1 MATVLETHSSSEST
15 TSPIYRSAEPVVSF
29 EEAESL
35 AGQFGT
41 PLLVA
46 SRAALMRN
54 YEALRTSLPGVEFFY
69 AAKANPVEAVLR
81 PLCEAGL
88 FFGSTP
94 VFGTRRKMLAALKAG
109 FTPDMMI
116 HTHPCKTEQNL
127 TSCYAEGLRWFTF
140 DNANEIPK
148 LARHAP
154 DASLL
159 LRLAVSSSSSLINLS
174 AKFGAFEPDAV
185 PLMLAAREAGLSVRG
200 MSFHV
205 GSQCRAPEDF
215 HTALLQARR
224 IWDAAAEVGISLE
237 VLDIGGGFPAPYRD
251 SVFASVARDRLLQDA
266 LARPLEETF
275 GDLTF
280 GDPASGKGPIR
291 IIAEPGRGMVADTM
305 TLITRVIGKSIRGGT
320 PWYII
325 DDGLYGSFSGQM
337 FDHVEYPLIAR
348 NAEERGLGSCVVA
361 GPTCDSS
368 DVVARDQP
376 LPELEIGELLIVP
389 TMGAYTC
396 ASASNF
402 NGLDLARIIGIE

>member
-1 MATVLETHSSSEST
+1 MATVLESHSASESS

-29 EEAESL
+29 DEAASL
-35 AGQFGT
+35 AEQFGT

-69 AAKANPVEAVLR
+69 AAKANPCEAVLR
-81 PLCEAGL
+81 PLCEAGSSVDVCSY
-88 FFGSTP
+88 GE
-94 VFGTRRKMLAALKAG
+94 MQAALKAG

-127 TSCYAEGLRWFTF
+127 TNCYAEGLRWFTF

-215 HTALLQARR
+215 HSALVQARR
-224 IWDAAAEVGISLE
+224 IWDAAADAGITLE

-251 SVFASVARDRLLQDA
+251 SVLSLDA
-266 LARPLEETF
+266 YSRSLARALDETF
-275 GDLTF
+275 GDLMF
-280 GDPASGKGPIR
+280 GDAALGKKPIR
-291 IIAEPGRGMVADTM
+291 VIAEPGRGMVADTM
-305 TLITRVIGKSIRGGT
+305 TLITRVIGKSTRGGT

-337 FDHVEYPLIAR
+337 FDHVVYPLIAR
-348 NAEERGLGSCVVA
+348 DADERGLVSCVVA

-368 DVVARDQP
+368 DVVARDQM
-376 LPELEIGELLIVP
+376 LPDLEIGELLLVP

>member
-1 MATVLETHSSSEST
+1 MATVLESLSLSEST
-15 TSPIYRSAEPVVSF
+15 TSSVYRSAEPVVSF
-29 EEAESL
+29 AEAESL

-46 SRAALMRN
+46 SRSVLLRN
-54 YEALRTSLPGVEFFY
+54 YEALRSSLPGVEFFY
-69 AAKANPVEAVLR
+69 AAKANPAEAILR
-81 PLCEAGL
+81 PLCEAGASVDVCSY
-88 FFGSTP
+88 GE
-94 VFGTRRKMLAALKAG
+94 MQAALKAG
-109 FTPDMMI
+109 FTPEMMI

-159 LRLAVSSSSSLINLS
+159 VRLAVSSSSSLINLS
-174 AKFGAFEPDAV
+174 AKFGAFEFDAV
-185 PLMLAAREAGLSVRG
+185 PLMLAAREAGLAVRG

-224 IWDAAAEVGISLE
+224 IWDRATAAGIELE
-237 VLDIGGGFPAPYRD
+237 VLDVGGGFPAPYRD
-251 SVFASVARDRLLQDA
+251 SVLSLDA
-266 LARPLEETF
+266 YCQSLARSLDETF
-275 GDLTF
+275 GDLINS
-280 GDPASGKGPIR
+280 DRINSDRAIR
-291 IIAEPGRGMVADTM
+291 VIAEPGRGLVADSM
-305 TLITRVIGKSIRGGT
+305 SLITRVIGKSVRGGT

-348 NAEERGLGSCVVA
+348 NADDRPLLPCVVA

-368 DVVARDQP
+368 DVVTRDQM
-376 LPELEIGELLIVP
+376 LPDLDIGELLLVP

>member
-1 MATVLETHSSSEST
+1 MATVLESQTSSEST

-54 YEALRTSLPGVEFFY
+54 YDALRTSLPGVELFY
-69 AAKANPVEAVLR
+69 AAKANPVEAILR
-81 PLCEAGL
+81 PLCEAGSSVDVCSY
-88 FFGSTP
+88 GE
-94 VFGTRRKMLAALKAG
+94 MLAALKAG

-215 HTALLQARR
+215 HTALVQARR
-224 IWDAAAEVGISLE
+224 IWDAAADAGIRLE

-251 SVFASVARDRLLQDA
+251 SVLSLDVYSRS
-266 LARPLEETF
+266 LARALDETF
-275 GDLTF
+275 GDLTS
-280 GDPASGKGPIR
+280 GDLTSEKGPIR
-291 IIAEPGRGMVADTM
+291 VISEPGRGMVADTM
-305 TLITRVIGKSIRGGT
+305 TLITRVIGKSMRGGI

-337 FDHVEYPLIAR
+337 FDHVEYPLLAR
-348 NAEERGLGSCVVA
+348 NAEERGLMPCVVA

-368 DVVARDQP
+368 DVVARDQE
-376 LPELEIGELLIVP
+376 LPELEIGELLVVP

>member
-1 MATVLETHSSSEST
+1 MATVLESHSSSEST

-46 SRAALMRN
+46 SRAALLRN
-54 YEALRTSLPGVEFFY
+54 YEALRTALPGVEFFY
-69 AAKANPVEAVLR
+69 AAKANPAEAILR
-81 PLCEAGL
+81 PLCEAGSSVDVCSY
-88 FFGSTP
+88 GE
-94 VFGTRRKMLAALKAG
+94 MLAALKAG

-148 LARHAP
+148 LTRHAP
-154 DASLL
+154 DANLL

-215 HTALLQARR
+215 HSALVQARR
-224 IWDAAAEVGISLE
+224 IWDAAADAGIGLE

-251 SVFASVARDRLLQDA
+251 SVLSLDFYSRS
-266 LARPLEETF
+266 LARALDETF
-275 GDLTF
+275 GDLTL
-280 GDPASGKGPIR
+280 GKGSIR
-291 IIAEPGRGMVADTM
+291 VIAEPGRGLVADTM
-305 TLITRVIGKSIRGGT
+305 TLITRVIGKSVRGGT

-337 FDHVEYPLIAR
+337 FDHVEYPLLAR
-348 NAEERGLGSCVVA
+348 NADERGLLPCVVA

-368 DVVARDQP
+368 DVVARDQG
-376 LPELEIGELLIVP
+376 LPELEIGELLVVP

>member
-1 MATVLETHSSSEST
+1 MASVLESLSSSEST
-15 TSPIYRSAEPVVSF
+15 TSSVYRSAEPVVSF
-29 EEAESL
+29 TEAESL

-46 SRAALMRN
+46 SRTVLLRN
-54 YEALRTSLPGVEFFY
+54 YEALRSSLPGVEFFY
-69 AAKANPVEAVLR
+69 AAKANPAEAILR
-81 PLCEAGL
+81 PLCEAGSSVDVCSY
-88 FFGSTP
+88 GE
-94 VFGTRRKMLAALKAG
+94 MLAALKAG
-109 FTPDMMI
+109 FTPEMMI

-127 TSCYAEGLRWFTF
+127 TSCYAEGLRWFTY
-140 DNANEIPK
+140 DNVNEIPK
-148 LARHAP
+148 LVRHAP

-174 AKFGAFEPDAV
+174 AKFGAFEADAV
-185 PLMLAAREAGLSVRG
+185 PLMRAAREAGLAVRG

-205 GSQCRAPEDF
+205 GSQCREPEDF
-215 HTALLQARR
+215 RRALLQARR
-224 IWDAAAEVGISLE
+224 IWNRAAAAGIELE

-251 SVFASVARDRLLQDA
+251 AVLSLEVYCRSLAQA
-266 LARPLEETF
+266 LDETF
-275 GDLTF
+275 GDVIF
-280 GDPASGKGPIR
+280 GDRAIR
-291 IIAEPGRGMVADTM
+291 VIAEPGRGLVADSM
-305 TLITRVIGKSIRGGT
+305 SLVTRVIGKSVRGGT

-348 NAEERGLGSCVVA
+348 NGDERGLLPCVVA

-368 DVVARDQP
+368 DVVARDQM
-376 LPELEIGELLIVP
+376 LPDLDIGELLLVP

-402 NGLDLARIIGIE
+402 NGLEMARIVGIE

>member
-29 EEAESL
+29 DEAESL

-54 YEALRTSLPGVEFFY
+54 YEALRSSLPGVEFFY
-69 AAKANPVEAVLR
+69 AAKANPCEAVLR
-81 PLCEAGL
+81 PLCEAGSSVDVCSY
-88 FFGSTP
+88 GE
-94 VFGTRRKMLAALKAG
+94 MLAALKAG
-109 FTPDMMI
+109 FTPEMMI
-116 HTHPCKTEQNL
+116 HTHPCKTVQNL

-148 LARHAP
+148 LAQHAP

-174 AKFGAFEPDAV
+174 AKFGAFEADAV

-224 IWDAAAEVGISLE
+224 IWDAATEAGIELE

-251 SVFASVARDRLLQDA
+251 SVLSLDA
-266 LARPLEETF
+266 YSRSLARALDETF
-275 GDLTF
+275 GDL
-280 GDPASGKGPIR
+280 SIR
-291 IIAEPGRGMVADTM
+291 VIAEPGRGMVADTM
-305 TLITRVIGKSIRGGT
+305 TLITRVIGKSMRGGV

-337 FDHVEYPLIAR
+337 FDHVEYPIMAR
-348 NAEERGLGSCVVA
+348 NAEERGIVPCVVA

-368 DVVARDQP
+368 DVVARDQA
-376 LPELEIGELLIVP
+376 LPELEIGELLVVP

>member
-1 MATVLETHSSSEST
+1 MATVLESQTSSEST

-54 YEALRTSLPGVEFFY
+54 YDALRTSLPGVELFY
-69 AAKANPVEAVLR
+69 AAKANPVEAILR
-81 PLCEAGL
+81 PLCEAGSSVDVCSY
-88 FFGSTP
+88 GE
-94 VFGTRRKMLAALKAG
+94 MLAALKAG

-215 HTALLQARR
+215 HTALVQARR
-224 IWDAAAEVGISLE
+224 IWDAAADAGIRLE

-251 SVFASVARDRLLQDA
+251 SVLSLDVYSRS
-266 LARPLEETF
+266 LARALDETF
-275 GDLTF
+275 GDLTS
-280 GDPASGKGPIR
+280 GDLTSEKGPIR
-291 IIAEPGRGMVADTM
+291 VIAEPGRGMVADTM
-305 TLITRVIGKSIRGGT
+305 TLITRVIGKSMRGGI

-337 FDHVEYPLIAR
+337 FDHVEYPLLAR
-348 NAEERGLGSCVVA
+348 NAEERGLMPCVVA

-368 DVVARDQP
+368 DVVARDQE
-376 LPELEIGELLIVP
+376 LPELEIGELLVVP

>member
-1 MATVLETHSSSEST
+1 MATVLESLSSSEST
-15 TSPIYRSAEPVVSF
+15 TSSVYRSAEPVVSF
-29 EEAESL
+29 AEAESL

-46 SRAALMRN
+46 SRTVLLRN
-54 YEALRTSLPGVEFFY
+54 YEALRSSLPGVEFFY
-69 AAKANPVEAVLR
+69 AAKANPAEAILR
-81 PLCEAGL
+81 PLCEAGSSVDVCSH
-88 FFGSTP
+88 GE
-94 VFGTRRKMLAALKAG
+94 MQAALKAG
-109 FTPDMMI
+109 FTPEMMI

-127 TSCYAEGLRWFTF
+127 MSCYAEGLRWFTF

-148 LARHAP
+148 LARHAS
-154 DASLL
+154 DANLL

-185 PLMLAAREAGLSVRG
+185 TLMLAAREAGLAVRG

-224 IWDAAAEVGISLE
+224 IWNRAAAAGIELE
-237 VLDIGGGFPAPYRD
+237 VLDVGGGLPAPYRD
-251 SVFASVARDRLLQDA
+251 AVLSLDA
-266 LARPLEETF
+266 YCRSLAQSLDETF
-275 GDLTF
+275 GDLIY
-280 GDPASGKGPIR
+280 GDRAIR
-291 IIAEPGRGMVADTM
+291 IIAEPGRGLVADSM
-305 TLITRVIGKSIRGGT
+305 SLITRVIGKSVRGGT
-320 PWYII
+320 VWYII

-337 FDHVEYPLIAR
+337 FDHVEYPLLAR
-348 NAEERGLGSCVVA
+348 NADDRPLLPCVVA

-368 DVVARDQP
+368 DVVARDQM
-376 LPELEIGELLIVP
+376 LPDLDIGELLVVP